1 MCCQIRQTF
10 AYALRRALV
19 TASILA
25 ICPCVQPTATAAGSP
40 NAPAPRN
47 RTYSA
52 TPSVAAPADFPAV
65 VERYGP
71 AVVNISA
78 TASDQQTASAEL
90 APIDQDDPFFAFFKR
105 LMPGREESQAN
116 APRAMSGIGSGFLIS
131 SDGLILTTAHVVDHA
146 DNLVVKLTDRREFNA
161 SVLAVDAQSDLALI
175 KIEAT
180 KLTAL
185 KLGDSSRVRVGEQVL
200 AIGSPYGFENTVT
213 AGVVSATPH
222 ALPDGTD
229 IPFIQT
235 DVAINPDNSGGPVF
249 NRAGEVIGINV
260 QIYADAERYRSLT
273 FAIPIN
279 LAAKLRT
286 RLQVQGRLTHGSLG
300 IDVQDV
306 DPGLAGAFG
315 LSRPSGA
322 LVDSVEQGTP
332 AAAGGLKPGD
342 VIVHV
347 DNKAI
352 ARASELSDYVSGLQ
366 PGTKATVTVIR
377 NRRPVTTTIAI
388 SALDESASAHQADG
402 ASPNRLGL
410 VAHPLTDDER
420 RANALA
426 AGLVVDG
433 VFGAAANAG
442 IHPGDIVLSVNGT
455 PIMSREQ
462 LAALTAKAGK
472 EIALLVLRDNI
483 RSFISVELR

>member
-1 MCCQIRQTF
+1 
-10 AYALRRALV
+10 V
-19 TASILA
+19 
-25 ICPCVQPTATAAGSP
+25 
-40 NAPAPRN
+40 
-47 RTYSA
+47 
-52 TPSVAAPADFPAV
+52 DFPSI

-78 TASDQQTASAEL
+78 NPTDQQTAAPAEL
-90 APIDQDDPFFAFFKR
+90 APIDQDDPIFAFFKR
-105 LMPGREESQAN
+105 WAPTKQDSQGS
-116 APRAMSGIGSGFLIS
+116 APRAMWGIGSGFIIS
-131 SDGLILTTAHVVDHA
+131 ADGLILTTAHVVNHA
-146 DNLVVKLTDRREFNA
+146 DNIVVKLTDRREFNA
-161 SVLAVDAQSDLALI
+161 SVLAVDAQSDIALI
-175 KIEAT
+175 KIDAT

-200 AIGSPYGFENTVT
+200 TIGSPYGFENTVT

-229 IPFIQT
+229 VPFIQT
-235 DVAINPDNSGGPVF
+235 DVAVNPDNSGGPVF
-249 NRAGEVIGINV
+249 NRAGEVIGIGV
-260 QIYADAERYRSLT
+260 QIYADTERYRSLT

-286 RLQVQGRLTHGSLG
+286 QLQVQGKLTHGSLG
-300 IDVQDV
+300 VDVQDF

-315 LSRPSGA
+315 LPRAAGA
-322 LVDSVEQGTP
+322 LVSSVEPGTS

-352 ARASELSDYVSGLQ
+352 ARSSELVDYVAGLQ
-366 PGTKATVTVIR
+366 PGTKAAVTVIR
-377 NRRPVTTTIAI
+377 NRRSVMTTIAI
-388 SALDESASAHQADG
+388 SAAEEGTGARHADG

-410 VAHPLTDDER
+410 VARPLSDDER
-420 RANALA
+420 RANALPG
-426 AGLVVDG
+426 GLVVDG

-455 PIMSREQ
+455 PVTSREQ
-462 LAALTAKAGK
+462 LATLTAKAGK
-472 EIALLVLRDNI
+472 EIALLILRDNA
-483 RSFISVELR
+483 RSFVSVDLR